1 MSKLKNRLEKMASN
15 EAYEQFNKDLM
26 NLSDEFERILQDA
39 KNNPEVYNTIMNN
52 EQALSSYT
60 ELVKMNQS
68 LATMLLAL

>member
-1 MSKLKNRLEKMASN
+1 MSKLKNRLEKMANN
-15 EAYEQFNKDLM
+15 EAYEQFNRDLM

>member
-1 MSKLKNRLEKMASN
+1 MSKLKNRLEKMANN
-15 EAYEQFNKDLM
+15 EAYEQFNRDLM

-52 EQALSSYT
+52 EQTLSSYT

>member
-1 MSKLKNRLEKMASN
+1 MSKLKNRLEKMANN
-15 EAYEQFNKDLM
+15 EAYEQFNRDLM
-26 NLSDEFERILQDA
+26 NLSDEFERILNDA

-52 EQALSSYT
+52 DQALNSYT